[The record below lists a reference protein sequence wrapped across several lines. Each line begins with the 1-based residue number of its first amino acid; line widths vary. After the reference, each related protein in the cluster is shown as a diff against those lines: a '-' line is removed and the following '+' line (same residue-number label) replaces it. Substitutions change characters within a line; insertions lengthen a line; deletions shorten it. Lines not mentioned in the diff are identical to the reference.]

1 MKTRRND
8 PNRQFHV
15 LFVSLGVKKAG
26 VAIPLMP
33 FGVLKRRILAG
44 QARSGQ
50 PCSNSINARRE
61 SISLKR
67 DRRAVAARR
76 PFFLGFGG

>member
-33 FGVLKRRILAG
+33 FGVLKHALQRCGLPDSA
-44 QARSGQ
+44 AC
-50 PCSNSINARRE
+50 CSNSINALRGTETLLHRRGGCV
-61 SISLKR
+61 
-67 DRRAVAARR
+67 RATAN
-76 PFFLGFGG
+76 